1 MSGGLPPDVRL
12 ANEIAIQFTH
22 LDPTDAAGR
31 IATHMRDFWE
41 PRMLRALL
49 AHMDAGGEDV
59 DPVAAAAADR
69 LRQPR
74 W

>member
-22 LDPTDAAGR
+22 LARADAETR
-31 IATHMRDFWE
+31 IAKHMHDFWE

-49 AHMDAGGEDV
+49 AHIDAGGADL
-59 DPVAAAAADR
+59 DPVAAAAAER
-69 LRQPR
+69 LRQPV
-74 W
+74 